1 MYHNSFYKPVRAG
14 TMVRYRVCCIIPFE
28 EAATVDHATR
38 KDQGV
43 KV

>member
-1 MYHNSFYKPVRAG
+1 MYHNSFYKRSAG
-14 TMVRYRVCCIIPFE
+14 TIYDGTVCCIIPFE